1 MKVSREKKKEEAI
14 KRLKALDI
22 IDDAINQFKED
33 DIVMVSEP
41 PMGGLYWL
49 EDEEK
54 EMVRKFEEE
63 NNALVYMVV
72 RAFTQF
78 GKMDSLLF
86 VSDYD
91 EEWEMDMED
100 IADGYVLS
108 YTKNYDMPDC
118 SEMGSIAVKK
128 MFGGL
133 LRIG

>member
-1 MKVSREKKKEEAI
+1 MNVTIEKKKEEAI

-22 IDDAINQFKED
+22 IDDAINQFEND

-49 EDEEK
+49 NDEEK
-54 EMVRKFEEE
+54 EMVRKFEKEH
-63 NNALVYMVV
+63 NALVYMVV

-86 VSDYD
+86 VGDYD
-91 EEWEMDMED
+91 EEYEMEMED
-100 IADGYVLS
+100 IKDRYVMS
-108 YTKNYDMPDC
+108 YTINYDMPDC
-118 SEMGSIAVKK
+118 SEFGSIVVKPI
-128 MFGGL
+128 FGGL